1 MQRDLVDGV
10 PVFWTPGPAPFTAGL
25 VFGVGRR
32 DESFLQGGLTHLV
45 EHLAMSTVG
54 RTPLDCNASVELT
67 TTEFTATGRPER
79 VVKFLRG
86 VCEALRDLPVHR
98 LTIEADVLRT
108 ENGAVVSPAV
118 GALLAER
125 YGGRGAGLAGYRE
138 PAMNALTGQDVQQ
151 WATTRFVRGAAALWL
166 SGPPPE
172 GLSLPLPD
180 GSAPPRPAQPVR
192 ALATPALVEHPLDGA
207 VAVGAEVGRLPG
219 LHATCRILSD
229 RVEDDLR
236 HRRGISYTVSP
247 EHLVIER
254 DRRFVAV
261 NADCREGQEA
271 LAARALW
278 HGLVRMAE
286 QGPTEAEL
294 EHDRE
299 GLVEYLSDPRA
310 AIGEVQAAAVAQVTG
325 VPHRTGDELLAEAQ
339 SLTAQQ
345 VRDVAQAF
353 RADAL
358 LAVPV
363 DIDVSLPELTAVPR
377 WSSEAVS
384 GRVFRRRPLRS
395 GAPRGARLIVGD
407 EGVSVDLGDGELL
420 TVRYAQ
426 ALALLEVGPEEWTLV
441 GDDGITVP
449 LAPADWRDGKHALD
463 LVRAAVPAELLA
475 ASDDVRTDVRRVLA
489 LHAPPHAVGEALWPS
504 RSDAWLLQDESW
516 TLVVREQD
524 EIEAYSSAAG
534 ISAALGRRCAVLLL
548 EQSHEELTVVVLH
561 RGKERDRH
569 VWTGQDHDPTV
580 LARVLDTDP
589 DAVADLL
596 AHSGPPS
603 EVLAALTRTLGV
615 PEQVA
620 QVLAGVP
627 VSQVPGFVHEPARGV
642 RESMAAAVRGDYD
655 PPGSSRLVHRL
666 TRWERQRPPAYRAVN
681 AVAAAGQAVMAA
693 VVASG
698 IDGDWTSWR
707 TALSVLLA
715 VSALGSLWSTRP
727 PSPPANGSD
736 EPREPVTTTVP

>member
-1 MQRDLVDGV
+1 VRHDLVDGV
-10 PVFWTPGPAPFTAGL
+10 PVVWTAGPAPFTAGL

-32 DESFLQGGLTHLV
+32 DESFLQGGLTLLV
-45 EHLAMSTVG
+45 EHLAMSAVG
-54 RTPLDCNASVELT
+54 RTTLDCNASVELT
-67 TTEFTATGRPER
+67 TTEFTATGRHER
-79 VVKFLRG
+79 VVEFLRRI
-86 VCEALRDLPVHR
+86 CEALHDLPVHR
-98 LTIEADVLRT
+98 LAIEAEVLRT
-108 ENGAVVSPAV
+108 ENGAVVPPAV

-125 YGGRGAGLAGYRE
+125 YGGTGAGLAGYRE
-138 PAMNALTGQDVQQ
+138 PALNALTAQDVQQ

-192 ALATPALVEHPLDGA
+192 PLTTPALVQHPVDGA

-219 LHATCRILSD
+219 LTATCRILSD

-236 HRRGISYTVSP
+236 HRRGISYTVGS
-247 EHLVIER
+247 EHLFIDR

-261 NADCREGQEA
+261 SADCREGSEA

-278 HGLVRMAE
+278 HGLVRLAE

-299 GLVEYLSDPRA
+299 GLEEYLADPRA
-310 AIGEVQAAAVAQVTG
+310 GIGEVQAAAVALVNG
-325 VPHRTGDELLAEAQ
+325 VPHRTGDELLQEAR
-339 SLTAQQ
+339 SLTPQQ
-345 VRDVAQAF
+345 VRDAAQAL
-353 RADAL
+353 RVDAL

-363 DIDVSLPELTAVPR
+363 DVDLSLPELTATPG
-377 WSSEAVS
+377 WSSEVVS
-384 GRVFRRRPLRS
+384 GQVFPRRRLRS
-395 GAPRGARLIVGD
+395 DSPRGARLVVGD
-407 EGVSVDLGDGELL
+407 DGVSVDLGGGELL

-426 ALALLEVGPEEWTLV
+426 ALALLEVTPGAWTLL
-441 GDDGITVP
+441 GTDGITVP
-449 LAPADWRDGKHALD
+449 LDPADWRDGRRALD
-463 LVRAAVPAELLA
+463 LVRAAVPAELQA
-475 ASDDVRTDVRRVLA
+475 ASDDVQTDVRRVLA

-548 EQSHEELTVVVLH
+548 EQAHEELTVVVLH

-569 VWTGQDHDPTV
+569 VWTGQEHDPTV
-580 LARVLDTDP
+580 LAGVLDADP
-589 DAVADLL
+589 DEVAALL
-596 AHSGPPS
+596 AQSGAPS

-627 VSQVPGFVHEPARGV
+627 VPQVPGFVHEPARGV
-642 RESMAAAVRGDYD
+642 RQSMAAAVRGDDD
-655 PPGSSRLVHRL
+655 PPDSSRLVHRL

-681 AVAAAGQAVMAA
+681 AAAAAGQAVVAA
-693 VVASG
+693 VLARRV
-698 IDGDWTSWR
+698 DGDWSSW
-707 TALSVLLA
+707 TAVGSALFAL
-715 VSALGSLWSTRP
+715 SALGSLWSTGP
-727 PSPPANGSD
+727 PSPPRRSD
-736 EPREPVTTTVP
+736 GPREPVPAAGR

>member
-1 MQRDLVDGV
+1 VQHDLVDGV
-10 PVFWTPGPAPFTAGL
+10 PVLWTPSPAPFAAGL

-45 EHLAMSTVG
+45 EHLAMSAVG

-67 TTEFTATGRPER
+67 TTGFTATGRPER
-79 VVKFLRG
+79 VVEFLRRI
-86 VCEALRDLPVHR
+86 CEALCELPVHR
-98 LTIEADVLRT
+98 LAIEADVLRT

-125 YGGRGAGLAGYRE
+125 YGGTGAGLAGYRE
-138 PAMNALTGQDVQQ
+138 PALNALTAQDVQQ
-151 WATTRFVRGAAALWL
+151 WATTRFARGAAALWL

-180 GSAPPRPAQPVR
+180 GPAPPRPGQAVR
-192 ALATPALVEHPLDGA
+192 PLTTPALVEHPVDGA

-219 LHATCRILSD
+219 LTATSRILSD

-236 HRRGISYTVSP
+236 HRRGISYTVGH
-247 EHLVIER
+247 EHLPIER

-261 NADCREGQEA
+261 SADCREGSEA

-278 HGLVRMAE
+278 HGLVRLAE

-299 GLVEYLSDPRA
+299 GLEEYLSDPRA
-310 AIGEVQAAAVAQVTG
+310 GIGEVQAAAAALVTG
-325 VPHRTGDELLAEAQ
+325 VPHRTGDELLQEAR

-345 VRDVAQAF
+345 VRDAAHAL

-363 DIDVSLPELTAVPR
+363 GVDVSLPELTATPR
-377 WSSEAVS
+377 WSSEVVS
-384 GRVFRRRPLRS
+384 GRVFPRRRFRS
-395 GAPRGARLIVGD
+395 DAPRGARLVVGD
-407 EGVSVDLGDGELL
+407 DGISVDLGNGELL

-426 ALALLEVGPEEWTLV
+426 ALALLEVAAGEWTLV
-441 GDDGITVP
+441 GADGITVP
-449 LAPADWRDGKHALD
+449 LAPTDWRDGQRALD
-463 LVRAAVPAELLA
+463 LVRAAVPAELQA
-475 ASDDVRTDVRRVLA
+475 ASDDVRTDAGRVLA

-524 EIEAYSSAAG
+524 EVEAYSSAAG

-548 EQSHEELTVVVLH
+548 EQSHEELTLVVLH

-569 VWTGQDHDPTV
+569 VWTGQEHDPTILAGV
-580 LARVLDTDP
+580 LHADPHEIARVL
-589 DAVADLL
+589 AL
-596 AHSGPPS
+596 SGPPS
-603 EVLAALTRTLGV
+603 EVLAELTHTLGV
-615 PEQVA
+615 PEQAA

-627 VSQVPGFVHEPARGV
+627 VAQVPGFVHEPARGA

-655 PPGSSRLVHRL
+655 PPDSSRLVHRL
-666 TRWERQRPPAYRAVN
+666 TRWERQRPPTYRAVN
-681 AVAAAGQAVMAA
+681 AAAAAGQAVVAA
-693 VVASG
+693 VLARRV
-698 IDGDWTSWR
+698 DGDWSSW
-707 TALSVLLA
+707 TAVGSALFAL
-715 VSALGSLWSTRP
+715 SALGSLWSVRP
-727 PSPPANGSD
+727 PSPSRRADG
-736 EPREPVTTTVP
+736 PREPVTATGR

>member
-1 MQRDLVDGV
+1 MRQDLVDGV
-10 PVFWTPGPAPFTAGL
+10 PVVWTPGPAPFTAGL

-45 EHLAMSTVG
+45 EHLAMSAVG
-54 RTPLDCNASVELT
+54 RTPLDCNASVDLT

-79 VVKFLRG
+79 VVEFLRRI
-86 VCEALRDLPVHR
+86 CEALRELPVHR
-98 LTIEADVLRT
+98 LAVEADVLRT
-108 ENGAVVSPAV
+108 ENGAVVPPAG

-125 YGGRGAGLAGYRE
+125 YGGTGAGLAGYRE
-138 PAMNALTGQDVQQ
+138 PAMDALTAQDVQQ
-151 WATTRFVRGAAALWL
+151 WANTRFSRGAAALWL

-180 GSAPPRPAQPVR
+180 GPAPLRPVQTVR
-192 ALATPALVEHPLDGA
+192 PLPTPALVEHPVDGA

-219 LHATCRILSD
+219 LTATCRILSE

-236 HRRGISYTVSP
+236 HRRGISYTVGH
-247 EHLVIER
+247 EHLLIER

-261 NADCREGQEA
+261 SADCREGQEA
-271 LAARALW
+271 VAARALW
-278 HGLVRMAE
+278 HGLVRLAE
-286 QGPTEAEL
+286 QGPTETEL

-299 GLVEYLSDPRA
+299 GLEEYLADPRA
-310 AIGEVQAAAVAQVTG
+310 AIGEVQAAAAALVTG
-325 VPHRTGDELLAEAQ
+325 VPHRTGDELLQEAR

-345 VRDVAQAF
+345 VRDVAQAL

-363 DIDVSLPELTAVPR
+363 GVDVSLPELTATPR
-377 WSSEAVS
+377 WSPDAVS
-384 GRVFRRRPLRS
+384 GQVFRRRLRS
-395 GAPRGARLIVGD
+395 DAPRGARLVVGD
-407 EGVSVDLGDGELL
+407 DGVSVDLGDGELL

-426 ALALLEVGPEEWTLV
+426 ALALLQVAPAEWSLV
-441 GDDGITVP
+441 GADGITVP
-449 LAPADWRDGKHALD
+449 LSPADWRDGQRALE
-463 LVRAAVPAELLA
+463 LVRAAVPAGLQA
-475 ASDDVRTDVRRVLA
+475 TSDDVGTGVRRVLA

-569 VWTGQDHDPTV
+569 VWTGQEHDPTV
-580 LARVLDTDP
+580 LAGVLDADP
-589 DAVADLL
+589 DEVARLL
-596 AHSGPPS
+596 AESGPPS

-627 VSQVPGFVHEPARGV
+627 VAQVPGFVHEPARGV
-642 RESMAAAVRGDYD
+642 RESMAAAVRGEYD
-655 PPGSSRLVHRL
+655 PPDSSRLVHRL

-681 AVAAAGQAVMAA
+681 AAAAAGQAVVAA
-693 VVASG
+693 VLARRV
-698 IDGDWTSWR
+698 DGDWSSW
-707 TALSVLLA
+707 TAVGSALLA
-715 VSALGSLWSTRP
+715 LSALGSLWSVRP
-727 PSPPANGSD
+727 PRPSRGPEAPQVPATATG
-736 EPREPVTTTVP
+736 R